1 MNWYSFQPADT
12 LFFRGAEPMN
22 IGENHTAT
30 ANFPPPVRTL
40 KGALRTTILKQNKI
54 PVDHYYDNNIGDELL
69 EIIGP
74 ADKKAG
80 FSIIGPLFEL
90 DKMIYVP
97 APYSWFLGK
106 DDEKK
111 EKIAIYKSSL
121 IKTGLIKSSLENL
134 FWAKGEQRELET
146 LGGKWISLSDLYSQN
161 NIIFKKEIKEI
172 DAFYS
177 VEQRTG
183 IALAGNRSVRPHH
196 LYSFSHARLNKNVT
210 LIFGV
215 DKNLP
220 ISDNGILNLGA
231 EQRFGLYSKVTNI
244 NFKMGNSGFFMSL
257 SQTAGTERAN
267 ESVVA
272 TGKIQYL
279 GGWDMKKGFHKSMTG
294 FFPPGSVF
302 SKKLNDNFIQI

>member
-1 MNWYSFQPADT
+1 MNWYSFKPADT

-30 ANFPPPVRTL
+30 ANFPPPARTL
-40 KGALRTTILKQNKI
+40 EGALRTAILKQNKI
-54 PVDHYYDNNIGDELL
+54 SIDQYYANNIDGELL
-69 EIIGP
+69 GIIGP
-74 ADKKAG
+74 ADKEAG
-80 FSIIGPLFEL
+80 FSVIGPLFEL
-90 DKMIYVP
+90 DKTIYVP
-97 APYSWFLGK
+97 APYSWFFGK

-111 EKIAIYKSSL
+111 EKVTIYKSRL
-121 IKTGLIKSSLENL
+121 IKTRLIKSSLGNL

-146 LGGKWISLSDLYSQN
+146 LGGKWICLSELYSQN
-161 NIIFKKEIKEI
+161 SSVSKKEIH
-172 DAFYS
+172 DFYHI
-177 VEQRTG
+177 ENRTG
-183 IALAGNRSVRPHH
+183 IALDTNRSVRPHH

-215 DKNLP
+215 NKNLP
-220 ISDNGILNLGA
+220 ISEKGILKLGA
-231 EQRFGLYSKVTNI
+231 EQRFGLYSEVPDIHFNT
-244 NFKMGNSGFFMSL
+244 GNSGLFISL
-257 SQTAGTERAN
+257 SQTAGTEQAN

-302 SKKLNDNFIQI
+302 NDKLNDNFIQI